1 MQGKTTRHHFTPTTM
16 ATVRRQ
22 AVTSAGKDGKQLE
35 PSDTAGGNVKW
46 RPRCGKQPGS
56 SLLLQLPQLLLEL
69 HELFILF
76 KVGIRVLIL

>member
-56 SLLLQLPQLLLEL
+56 S
-69 HELFILF
+69 
-76 KVGIRVLIL
+76 

>member
-35 PSDTAGGNVKW
+35 PSDTAGGNVNG
-46 RPRCGKQPGS
+46 CGQYNQCRDS
-56 SLLLQLPQLLLEL
+56 S
-69 HELFILF
+69 
-76 KVGIRVLIL
+76 KSKK